1 MSNNRSRLKRLRQP
15 HKNNST
21 VVGSTGVSQPQRRY
35 DIVEDWL
42 DRIARPDSYP
52 RPSTSQGL
60 RSEVQRNSFLCEPLD
75 ATSPHNKHP
84 RRVDPR
90 WSPRHDFPHHYAHQ
104 SGSLF
109 DTSALKDSRKST
121 RRRTALSNSSFISG
135 FENTMK
141 PPSSTP
147 GSTRRD
153 HVDIVNSKV
162 LKDAALGALDAS
174 STTSHTGEQP
184 NFEKKPRRKTKEDK
198 YEIKKRK
205 HNHKERDAI
214 THGIHQY
221 RDKKRKKIEKRKSM
235 TSRKNVMSNFTSNA
249 VLNDRITV
257 QPHLKPGLFDNGRVS
272 KKQPISD
279 LTFSD
284 MRFLKQQSNTTQ
296 PKALSKS
303 RLREKRREDRE
314 MEEVSS
320 FFLLPKA
327 DANTHRPITREPDTG
342 RNYQHMTHA
351 VEQPTSTGSKGPS
364 RFSPTTHREYTYSHI
379 PRARNETI
387 DTAGADSLE
396 SITDGKHAERDTT
409 YLTWSSSH
417 QSPRI
422 DQGDNHSSGNT
433 SGSIQ
438 TMTPELTRG
447 DLTEIGTY
455 HNFRIP
461 SHDDHQTELSTG
473 RKTIEREVPNVRDPE
488 SEDIDQYLHPVS
500 INSNKVRYRD
510 QAIMT
515 EDPFEFTGLPDVVQK
530 TQDSHPSKSPGEQ
543 NSHEPQASS
552 DIDRQQIMREVRLT
566 PIEGGGLG
574 QHIEVPH
581 GLDSTTTTTHE
592 CPELVTMN
600 PAKSPGRQEQQ
611 AKDETSITSRDAMPP
626 PPKPY
631 SRNASLATP
640 YDNVEFNAP
649 EQNGAPANPEVSQ
662 VPHITYSNESVY
674 GSQEPLKSC
683 SQVMYESVANNGH
696 ALSNSSSA
704 TWTPR
709 SRPPVST
716 VERGISLSRPTTISP
731 THVSQDEG
739 NLSKDPC
746 QKDLMEPR
754 EFETI
759 TEFIARIENESQWQF
774 TPYENSSMSGLG
786 EAALDSF
793 SAHTGLSH
801 KQPAVCNTEQETP
814 LNLSPNFRSYDA
826 NTGMSRMDELC
837 EKCLDT
843 EAPYVQ
849 QGIGTPRVIIPGV
862 VQSLEEFEDECLAMS
877 SFWRPNRFSRF

>member
-1 MSNNRSRLKRLRQP
+1 MSNNRSRLKRPRQP

-42 DRIARPDSYP
+42 DQIARPDSHP
-52 RPSTSQGL
+52 RPS
-60 RSEVQRNSFLCEPLD
+60 
-75 ATSPHNKHP
+75 SP
-84 RRVDPR
+84 
-90 WSPRHDFPHHYAHQ
+90 
-104 SGSLF
+104 F
-109 DTSALKDSRKST
+109 DNSALNDSRKST
-121 RRRTALSNSSFISG
+121 RRRTALSDSSFISG

-153 HVDIVNSKV
+153 RVDIVNSKV
-162 LKDAALGALDAS
+162 PKDAALGALDAS

-214 THGIHQY
+214 AHNTHQH

-235 TSRKNVMSNFTSNA
+235 TSSKNVMNNFASNA
-249 VLNDRITV
+249 VLNDRITDV
-257 QPHLKPGLFDNGRVS
+257 
-272 KKQPISD
+272 KK
-279 LTFSD
+279 
-284 MRFLKQQSNTTQ
+284 
-296 PKALSKS
+296 A
-303 RLREKRREDRE
+303 
-314 MEEVSS
+314 
-320 FFLLPKA
+320 
-327 DANTHRPITREPDTG
+327 ANR
-342 RNYQHMTHA
+342 
-351 VEQPTSTGSKGPS
+351 
-364 RFSPTTHREYTYSHI
+364 I

-422 DQGDNHSSGNT
+422 GIDQGDSHSSRNA

-438 TMTPELTRG
+438 TPTLELTRG
-447 DLTEIGTY
+447 DLTETGTY

-461 SHDDHQTELSTG
+461 PYDDHQIELSTG
-473 RKTIEREVPNVRDPE
+473 RKTIEREVSNVRDPE
-488 SEDIDQYLHPVS
+488 SEDIDQGLHPLS

-515 EDPFEFTGLPDVVQK
+515 EDPFELAGLPDVVHK
-530 TQDSHPSKSPGEQ
+530 TQDSRPSKSPGEQ
-543 NSHEPQASS
+543 NSHEPQASN
-552 DIDRQQIMREVRLT
+552 DIDRQQIVRKVRLT
-566 PIEGGGLG
+566 LIEGGGLG
-574 QHIEVPH
+574 QDIEVPH
-581 GLDSTTTTTHE
+581 GLDSTTTTIHKY
-592 CPELVTMN
+592 PEMATIN
-600 PAKSPGRQEQQ
+600 PLKSPERQEQQ
-611 AKDETSITSRDAMPP
+611 AKDETSVASRDAMPP

-631 SRNASLATP
+631 SRNASLAAP
-640 YDNVEFNAP
+640 YDNIEFNAP
-649 EQNGAPANPEVSQ
+649 EQNAAPANPEVSQ
-662 VPHITYSNESVY
+662 VPHITDSNESVY
-674 GSQEPLKSC
+674 DSQKPLKSC
-683 SQVMYESVANNGH
+683 SQAMYESVANNGH

-704 TWTPR
+704 IWTPR

-716 VERGISLSRPTTISP
+716 VERGSSLSRPTTISP
-731 THVSQDEG
+731 THVSRDEG

-746 QKDLMEPR
+746 QEDLMEPR

-759 TEFIARIENESQWQF
+759 TEFIARIENESRWQF
-774 TPYENSSMSGLG
+774 TPYGNSSMSGLG
-786 EAALDSF
+786 EVALDS
-793 SAHTGLSH
+793 SSTHTGLSH

-837 EKCLDT
+837 EKGLDT
-843 EAPYVQ
+843 EAPYAQ
-849 QGIGTPRVIIPGV
+849 QRIGTPSVIIPGV
-862 VQSLEEFEDECLAMS
+862 VQSVEEFEDERLAMS